1 MEMRQ
6 IGFDDY
12 IQEVEKLRVK
22 HHEPLVYEIYAYMK
36 SNHIGKDKAIA
47 ADELASRFGLSERE
61 LRSIVHEIRM
71 SDELEKII
79 VSTNMGYYLATEGE
93 ANAVISRL
101 IKHGAEEIKVAR
113 KLAQKVERDG
123 QMKLQLGKYYKD
135 VYESICRVHE
145 EEE

>member
-1 MEMRQ
+1 MTAYQ
-6 IGFDDY
+6 IGFDEY
-12 IQEVEKLRVK
+12 VEEMTKLSVK
-22 HHEPLVYEIYAYMK
+22 HHEPTVYHVYEYMK
-36 SNHIGKDKAIA
+36 NHIGKDKAIA
-47 ADELASRFGLSERE
+47 ADELASKFGLSERE

-79 VSTNMGYYLATEGE
+79 VSTNRGYYLATEGE

-123 QMKLQLGKYYKD
+123 QMKIQLGAYYKA
-135 VYESICRVHE
+135 VYESICRVQEYE
-145 EEE
+145 E